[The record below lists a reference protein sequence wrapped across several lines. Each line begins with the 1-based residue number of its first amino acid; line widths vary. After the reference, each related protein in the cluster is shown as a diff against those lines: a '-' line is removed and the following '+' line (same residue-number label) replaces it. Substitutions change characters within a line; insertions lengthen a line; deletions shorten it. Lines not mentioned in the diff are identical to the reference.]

1 MAQSLVPRSQKTLL
15 LELKALQEEPVE
27 GFRVTLLNEDDL
39 YHWVVA
45 IFGPPNTYYEG
56 GYFKAHLSFPIDYP
70 YSPPVFRFLTEMW
83 HPNIYESGHVCIS
96 ILDPPDVPKSEVPPS
111 ERWNPTQNV
120 RTILL
125 SVISLLN
132 EPNTLSPANVD
143 ASVMYSKW
151 KDSKGKDS
159 EYTDIIRKQVL
170 GTKVDAERDGVKVP
184 TTLAEYCVKTKAP
197 APDEGS
203 DLFYDDFYE
212 DDDMEEEVDSSYSD
226 DAGAEES

>member
-1 MAQSLVPRSQKTLL
+1 MARPLVPSSQKALL
-15 LELKALQEEPVE
+15 LELKGLQEEPVE
-27 GFRVTLLNEDDL
+27 GFRVTLVDEGDL
-39 YHWVVA
+39 YNWEVA

-56 GYFKAHLSFPIDYP
+56 GYFKVSAATPARPARRPGLHPRVYVTCVGASLPP
-70 YSPPVFRFLTEMW
+70 PEGWGVLGHPTPTHSPR
-83 HPNIYESGHVCIS
+83 
-96 ILDPPDVPKSEVPPS
+96 
-111 ERWNPTQNV
+111 

-132 EPNTLSPANVD
+132 EPNTFSPANVD
-143 ASVMYSKW
+143 ASVMYRKW
-151 KDSKGKDS
+151 KESKGKDR

-203 DLFYDDFYE
+203 DLFYDDYYE
-212 DDDMEEEVDSSYSD
+212 DGEGGEEADSCFGDDEDDS
-226 DAGAEES
+226 GTEES